1 MERADI
7 VLIIDLTPQVIGL
20 WLLIISSGWVTS
32 DREGNLSSRPVFW
45 FLIFVMCL
53 AALGLSCGMWALVP

>member
-20 WLLIISSGWVTS
+20 WLLIISSGWVIS
-32 DREGNLSSRPVFW
+32 DREENLRSRSLFW
-45 FLIFVMCL
+45 FLIFVYVFGC
-53 AALGLSCGMWALVP
+53 AGS